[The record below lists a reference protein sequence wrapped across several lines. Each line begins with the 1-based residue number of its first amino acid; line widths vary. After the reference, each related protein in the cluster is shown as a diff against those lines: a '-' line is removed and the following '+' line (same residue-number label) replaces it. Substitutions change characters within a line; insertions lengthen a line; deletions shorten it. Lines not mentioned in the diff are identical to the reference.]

1 VRSHPLMQLTLVKI
15 RDLLREKEALFWVF
29 VFPLLL
35 AVALGIAFRGQ
46 EASPVPVGVVAGP
59 GAEALAAALRGSDR
73 LIVREFAGEDDAGD
87 ALRRGRVAIVVL
99 PGDPPTYWYDPT
111 RQESAYARLATDEAV
126 QRGAG
131 RVDPVRP
138 EAREMTETG
147 SRYIDFL
154 LPGLIGM
161 NLMGTGMWGV
171 GYGIVEYRTKGIL
184 KRLAAT
190 PMRRGHFL
198 LAQILGRLVF
208 VIAEVAVLLGF
219 GRLAFGV
226 PMRGSYA
233 LFVAIAVLGG
243 MAFAGIGL
251 STAARTK
258 TVEGAAGLIQ
268 GLAADRPS
276 GRPARRDAGRSGP
289 RAGRGSAG
297 DHRRVGGDG
306 VRSRARGI
314 PVAVIRV
321 GLCERCC
328 WARPVRSSRGSTF
341 WRCSR
346 ADADSQYPRYPG
358 LPVLRCAGFAAQP
371 ADREEEDRGDV
382 R

>member
-1 VRSHPLMQLTLVKI
+1 MRSHPLVQLTLVKI

-59 GAEALAAALRGSDR
+59 GAEGLAGALRGSAQLD
-73 LIVREFAGEDDAGD
+73 VREFAGEDEAGD

-111 RQESAYARLATDEAV
+111 RQDSAFARLATDQAV

-190 PMRRGHFL
+190 PMRRSHFL
-198 LAQILGRLVF
+198 LAQILGRLAF

-268 GLAADRPS
+268 LVQLPMWILSGIFFSTSRFPEAMQPVVKVLPLTALLDALRGVMLDGAGIAQVAGPLAITAAW
-276 GRPARRDAGRSGP
+276 GATAF
-289 RAGRGSAG
+289 ALA
-297 DHRRVGGDG
+297 
-306 VRSRARGI
+306 
-314 PVAVIRV
+314 
-321 GLCERCC
+321 L
-328 WARPVRSSRGSTF
+328 
-341 WRCSR
+341 
-346 ADADSQYPRYPG
+346 
-358 LPVLRCAGFAAQP
+358 AGF
-371 ADREEEDRGDV
+371 RWR
-382 R
+382 